1 MWQTY
6 QDYSKQKQV
15 NSVDISDVT
24 HKFAEE
30 EWNKLPVLCCDWIHV
45 QHQKIHS
52 SDGDDK

>member
-1 MWQTY
+1 
-6 QDYSKQKQV
+6 V
-15 NSVDISDVT
+15 NGVDISDVT